1 MHKWHITSIAGAQNA
16 NKEEKERFRKNNIY
30 VWEKRQQQQ
39 QQQVG
44 KKEVEEVEE
53 EDEITTIWS
62 VLFSIEMESTG

>member
-39 QQQVG
+39 VG